1 MARTREHTAVERRAS
16 ARRSILTPVVPHF
29 NSEKEPPMSDITG
42 TTSVGGGVSIKYD
55 VNPSVPQVQVSL
67 IFEGVTLGS
76 ATLNESEAT
85 ASLGGTVAGTT
96 CKATITANFSAENVT
111 YSVTLDS
118 PVSKKKTYSGT
129 VVSWKS

>member
-1 MARTREHTAVERRAS
+1 
-16 ARRSILTPVVPHF
+16 
-29 NSEKEPPMSDITG
+29 MSDITG

-55 VNPSVPQVQVSL
+55 VDPSVPQVKVSL
-67 IFEGVTLGS
+67 ILEGVTLGS

-96 CKATITANFSAENVT
+96 CKATITADFSAENAT